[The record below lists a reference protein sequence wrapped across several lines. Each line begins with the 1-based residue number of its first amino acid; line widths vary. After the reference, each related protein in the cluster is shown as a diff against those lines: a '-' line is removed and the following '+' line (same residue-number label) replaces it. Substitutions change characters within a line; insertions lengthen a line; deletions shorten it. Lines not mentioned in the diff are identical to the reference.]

1 MSDPL
6 TVYLFENSA
15 DDTIGICQ
23 TASGALLPTPRT
35 GAWHLKLA
43 FPLAVD
49 QPTSIGIDPEPIL
62 RGLTA
67 NGYFVC
73 NRNQINPF
81 GTSQ

>member
-23 TASGALLPTPRT
+23 TASGAILPRT
-35 GAWHLKLA
+35 GAWHLKLS

-49 QPTSIGIDPEPIL
+49 QPTPIGISPEPIL

-73 NRNQINPF
+73 DRNQISPF